1 MPQKQRNRVLALAVS
16 ALALLIAWPL
26 VVAAFNPQPEP
37 PGRFGMVGL
46 AFGQTAR
53 LSVVNLLPPD
63 PIYPPGPCQGTLG
76 FLTSEGQ
83 TFVDNSGGEIVK
95 EVSIRPG
102 RAEFLDMPASE
113 VLHRVRR
120 VQFRAGLELRHAE
133 FPPEPC
139 QNIVATLEVF
149 DDFTGR
155 TMVLYPPGPVA
166 PTVR

>member
-53 LSVVNLLPPD
+53 LNAVNLVPPD
-63 PIYPPGPCQGTLG
+63 PVVPREPCQGTLG
-76 FLTSEGQ
+76 FLNSEGQ
-83 TFVDNSGGEIVK
+83 TFLDSGGREMVK
-95 EVSIRPG
+95 EVSIMPG
-102 RAEFLDMPASE
+102 HAEFLDMPASE
-113 VLHRVRR
+113 VLRRGRR

-133 FPPEPC
+133 LPPDPC

-149 DDFTGR
+149 DDLTGR